1 MADDFVEFNVGLGS
15 PARKAFKVTKADAT
29 DLPNGVARFLIVGT
43 AGPAN
48 LVDAEGNDLADFPLK
63 AGRNDI
69 RVKQVETGGTADD
82 IWACY

>member
-1 MADDFVEFNVGLGS
+1 MADDFVEYQVGLSS

-29 DLPNGVARFLIVGT
+29 DLPNGVCRFLFCGT
-43 AGPAN
+43 AGSAN
-48 LVDAEGNDLADFPLK
+48 LVDAEGNDLSLFPLN

-69 RVKQVETGGTADD
+69 RAKQVETGGDADD